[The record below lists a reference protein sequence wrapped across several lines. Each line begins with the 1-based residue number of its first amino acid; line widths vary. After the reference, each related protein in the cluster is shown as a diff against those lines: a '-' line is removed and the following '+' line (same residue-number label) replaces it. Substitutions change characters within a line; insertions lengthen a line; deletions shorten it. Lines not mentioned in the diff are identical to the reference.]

1 MPVLK
6 ERSIYQC
13 ASEEGG
19 YVNETAVR
27 ILTNFYLKAPTQVSI
42 LQQLSDLRVPANA
55 HQDHVVPDRERAEAA
70 IWINDGLEL
79 EDAQYASNPYHCQ
92 SPKLSI
98 I

>member
-1 MPVLK
+1 MPVLR

-13 ASEEGG
+13 ASEEGEC
-19 YVNETAVR
+19 VDESAIH

-55 HQDHVVPDRERAEAA
+55 RQDRIVPDRERAEAA